1 MAMTMNEYIDWLLSE
16 SPQSGLK
23 RVVKNIM
30 DEPIPEAAKKRLL
43 KPLLPRP
50 ISPTRKRKLEKQRRS
65 YASLTRYMP

>member
-30 DEPIPEAAKKRLL
+30 DEPIPEDA
-43 KPLLPRP
+43 
-50 ISPTRKRKLEKQRRS
+50 
-65 YASLTRYMP
+65 